1 MPHNNIAS
9 LRDRAKLT
17 QSKLANLTKT
27 SQPYISQLESG
38 DRIPEGEALV
48 LLCKALGVKPVQ
60 LGLQK
65 PESPLH
71 SWNRKEVMQWW
82 KQNGKE
88 VLEIMQIMKQY
99 KTQLQYPGVSLMRSV
114 LMVLEDVALYE
125 AKEDRNGKP

>member
-1 MPHNNIAS
+1 VPHNNIAS

-17 QSKLANLTKT
+17 QTQLANLTKT

-38 DRIPEGEALV
+38 DRTPEGEALV
-48 LLCKALGVKPVQ
+48 LLCKALGVKPAQ

-114 LMVLEDVALYE
+114 LMILEDVAWYE
-125 AKEDRNGKP
+125 SGEKKNGKL

>member
-1 MPHNNIAS
+1 VPSNNIAV

-17 QSKLANLTKT
+17 QTQLANLTKT

-38 DRIPEGEALV
+38 ERIPEGEALV
-48 LLCKALGVKPVQ
+48 LLCKALGVKPAQ

-114 LMVLEDVALYE
+114 VMILEDVAWYE
-125 AKEDRNGKP
+125 SGEKKNGKP

>member
-1 MPHNNIAS
+1 MSHNNIAS

-17 QSKLANLTKT
+17 QSQLANLTKT

-99 KTQLQYPGVSLMRSV
+99 KTHLQYPGVSLMRSV
-114 LMVLEDVALYE
+114 LMILEDVAWYE
-125 AKEDRNGKP
+125 SGEKKNGKL

>member
-1 MPHNNIAS
+1 VPSNNIAV

-17 QSKLANLTKT
+17 QTQLANLTKT

-38 DRIPEGEALV
+38 DRTPEGEALV
-48 LLCKALGVKPVQ
+48 LLCKALGVKPAQ

-114 LMVLEDVALYE
+114 LMILEDVAWYE
-125 AKEDRNGKP
+125 SGEKKNGKL

>member
-1 MPHNNIAS
+1 VPHNNIAS

-17 QSKLANLTKT
+17 QSQLANLTKT
-27 SQPYISQLESG
+27 SQPYISQIESG

-48 LLCKALGVKPVQ
+48 LLCKALGVKPAQ

-114 LMVLEDVALYE
+114 LMILEDVAWYE
-125 AKEDRNGKP
+125 SGEKKNGKP

>member
-1 MPHNNIAS
+1 VPSNNIAS

-17 QSKLANLTKT
+17 QSQLANLTKT

-38 DRIPEGEALV
+38 DRAPEGEALV
-48 LLCKALGVKPVQ
+48 LLCKALGVKPAQ

>member
-1 MPHNNIAS
+1 VPHNNIAS

-17 QSKLANLTKT
+17 QSQLANLTKT

-38 DRIPEGEALV
+38 DRTPEGEALV
-48 LLCKALGVKPVQ
+48 LLCKALGVKPAQ

-114 LMVLEDVALYE
+114 LMILEDVAWYE
-125 AKEDRNGKP
+125 SGEKKNGKP